1 MFAVIRHTFEM
12 DVTNKYQSSG
22 EWKHKVWLFKS
33 ENEAVTYAVSLLDNP
48 VILANEHSLAHA
60 IETLQTGKYWQYG
73 RESIAIGKVE
83 EPKIISEEETDS
95 EKFIH

>member
-1 MFAVIRHTFEM
+1 M